1 MYYVNNGD
9 PLCPKQNNNQKVGE
23 EQAV

>member
-9 PLCPKQNNNQKVGE
+9 PLCS
-23 EQAV
+23 